1 MSDRSKKKEA
11 ARRSAGSEVA
21 EEERFEARVDDSAE
35 DGSLDDVASSAGL
48 DTEPEDAVASSPA
61 LAQQL
66 QEASSKLDALN
77 DRHLRLAAEF
87 QNYRR
92 RSESEMSETW
102 GRAQGDLVK
111 RFLDVLD
118 DLQRVAALDGD
129 ETTNVQ
135 AIVDGVDLV
144 ERKFLRALKD
154 AGVEAV
160 NPAGQRFDPSTMEAV
175 MTVPAESEQ
184 DDDLV
189 HQVFQNGYLLKGS
202 LLRPARVSV
211 KKHG

>member
-1 MSDRSKKKEA
+1 MSDRKKKEP
-11 ARRSAGSEVA
+11 ARRAAWSDVA
-21 EEERFEARVDDSAE
+21 EEERFEEAPVDDARDDASADE
-35 DGSLDDVASSAGL
+35 MASS
-48 DTEPEDAVASSPA
+48 DEVDAAPASEAASPA
-61 LAQQL
+61 IAKQL
-66 QEASSKLDALN
+66 EEASSKLEALN

-92 RSESEMSETW
+92 RSESESSETW

-118 DLQRVAALDGD
+118 DLQRVAALDGG

-189 HQVFQNGYLLKGS
+189 HQVFQNGYLLKGN